1 MLQKI
6 TAFMLNLEIIIF
18 VSLTHTLKPHHLN
31 WQKNLWK
38 CRWAKHISDVELL
51 HKIVENSASKSIAMW
66 KTVLSRSISLYGKQS
81 PSNAWWILGWLIF
94 EIEVVLFK
102 STY

>member
-31 WQKNLWK
+31 WQKNL
-38 CRWAKHISDVELL
+38 
-51 HKIVENSASKSIAMW
+51 
-66 KTVLSRSISLYGKQS
+66 
-81 PSNAWWILGWLIF
+81 
-94 EIEVVLFK
+94 
-102 STY
+102 